1 LHVKRKLVSR
11 CQQGYLGGMSEALRT
26 SEPFGVPFP
35 PREDRFEIFDE
46 LFERIADGEAIT
58 AIAADAH
65 MPSTSTLFRWMSQ
78 DTGAWE
84 AYMRA
89 REIQAHV
96 YASRVITEAHGATDP
111 AIGRLRMDALK
122 WAAGKLA
129 PKVYGDSTQIK
140 HADADGNKLD
150 TAPLVNELLSAMG
163 GASNAPLTLINVTPN
178 QDSAPASGY
187 KPPEE
192 RIKLRRAPIVRTAA
206 SDVDDLV

>member
-1 LHVKRKLVSR
+1 
-11 CQQGYLGGMSEALRT
+11 MSEAIDA
-26 SEPFGVPFP
+26 PKVIGVPFP
-35 PREDRFEIFDE
+35 AREDRFEIFDE
-46 LFERIADGEAIT
+46 LFERIANGEAVT

-65 MPSTSTLFRWMSQ
+65 MPGTSTLFRWMSQ
-78 DTGAWE
+78 DPGAWA

-96 YASRVITEAHGATDP
+96 YASRVITEAHDATDP

-140 HADADGNKLD
+140 HADANGDKLD
-150 TAPLVNELLSAMG
+150 TAPLVNELLSVMG
-163 GASNAPLTLINVTPN
+163 SASNGAPLTLINVTPG
-178 QDSAPASGY
+178 QDSASASGY

-192 RIKLRRAPIVRTAA
+192 RIKLRRAPVTRTAA